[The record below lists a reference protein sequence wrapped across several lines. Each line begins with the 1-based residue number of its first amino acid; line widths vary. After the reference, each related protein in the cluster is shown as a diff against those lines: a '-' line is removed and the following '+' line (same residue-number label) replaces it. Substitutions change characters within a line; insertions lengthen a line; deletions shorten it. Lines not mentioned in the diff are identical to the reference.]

1 MNWGI
6 RMADED
12 TSGDNEL
19 ERYFRAARGD
29 EGPAPDALVARILAD
44 AEAHRVQPGR
54 AGGDRGAFE
63 AVLRALGGW
72 PAVAGLAAASMA
84 GIWIGAAAP
93 DLVPQLPGAETAPVY
108 DLADLMPGYGDLLA
122 NDG

>member
-12 TSGDNEL
+12 TSGDNGL
-19 ERYFRAARGD
+19 EGHFRAARVG
-29 EGPAPDALVARILAD
+29 EGPPPDALMARILAD
-44 AEAHRVQPGR
+44 AESHLVQPGSAR
-54 AGGDRGAFE
+54 RGRGAFK
-63 AVLRALGGW
+63 AVLRTLGGW
-72 PAVAGLAAASMA
+72 PAVAGLAAASMV

-93 DLVPQLPGAETAPVY
+93 DLVPQLPGAGSAPLY